1 MKFQRMIRIQM
12 MAMAGIGAGL
22 LLAAPVR
29 AQQDVDPVFFDYA
42 YNAAV
47 VDQASNAAPIAEAAK
62 IADADSTAPLATL
75 RENAVALM
83 SVDTPAMVALI
94 GIGSIVLLGMA
105 KAVRG
110 SRRRTWRG
118 RASGSFPTSATA
130 N

>member
-29 AQQDVDPVFFDYA
+29 AQQDVDPTFFDYA
-42 YNAAV
+42 YNATP
-47 VDQASNAAPIAEAAK
+47 VDQASNATPIAEAAK

-83 SVDTPAMVALI
+83 SVDTPATVALI
-94 GIGSIVLLGMA
+94 GIGSIVLVGMA

-118 RASGSFPTSATA
+118 RASGNFPTGATA